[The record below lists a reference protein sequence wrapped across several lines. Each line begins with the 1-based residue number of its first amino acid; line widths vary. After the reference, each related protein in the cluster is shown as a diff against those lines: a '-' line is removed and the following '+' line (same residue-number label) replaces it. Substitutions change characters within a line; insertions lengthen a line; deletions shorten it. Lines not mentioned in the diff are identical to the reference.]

1 MAHLEIANAEAF
13 FSTFAELLA
22 SGEEDKKIARKLG
35 CPRGEAK
42 RLRST
47 FKESEIVIDDKFDA
61 EKLNAWLASPAG
73 QRAQKQWEGQHRQ
86 QAMGGGAMR
95 GQKGGMAQQAAGK
108 RQRTRQKV

>member
-1 MAHLEIANAEAF
+1 MAHLDIANAEAF

-47 FKESEIVIDDKFDA
+47 FTELEIVSEDKYDA

-86 QAMGGGAMR
+86 QSMGGGVGR